1 MIVQNVVVEIV
12 KTMGKALIAGVGVEL
27 ARVAGQHLSKRLGP
41 KQKPKEEPK
50 ETDELKQEN
59 ERLKGEIQKLKDEL
73 QAAKTP
79 EPL

>member
-1 MIVQNVVVEIV
+1 VSNVVVEIV

-41 KQKPKEEPK
+41 KQKPKDEEPK
-50 ETDELKQEN
+50 ETETLKQEN
-59 ERLKGEIQKLKDEL
+59 ERLRSEVQKLKDEL
-73 QAAKTP
+73 QAVKTP

>member
-1 MIVQNVVVEIV
+1 VSNVVVEIV

-27 ARVAGQHLSKRLGP
+27 ARVAGQHLSKRLT
-41 KQKPKEEPK
+41 
-50 ETDELKQEN
+50 ETLKQEN
-59 ERLKGEIQKLKDEL
+59 ERLRSEVQKLKDEL